1 MKPTALLRSRLLPL
15 LGFAA
20 LHSFVFAD
28 TPAVTRK
35 DLLTAIINPARPV
48 ASAAIKRVT
57 LQPHSPTGLHLHPC
71 PVVGIVI
78 EGEILFQLEGGP
90 RQILRA
96 GDAVYEPA
104 NARVLHFDNIGDRP
118 AILTACYLLA
128 PDQHEL
134 IRLLPE

>member
-1 MKPTALLRSRLLPL
+1 MKTTVRLRSHLLPL

-20 LHSFVFAD
+20 LHSVVFAD
-28 TPAVTRK
+28 APAVTRK
-35 DLLTAIINPARPV
+35 DLLTAVISPARPV
-48 ASAAIKRVT
+48 ASAAVKRVT
-57 LQPHSPTGLHLHPC
+57 LPPHSPTGLHLHPC
-71 PVVGIVI
+71 PVVGVVI

-90 RQILRA
+90 RQILHP

-104 NARVLHFDNIGDRP
+104 NARVLHFDNCGDRP

>member
-1 MKPTALLRSRLLPL
+1 MKNLLLPL
-15 LGFAA
+15 LLLGTATAA
-20 LHSFVFAD
+20 PTAPQP
-28 TPAVTRK
+28 PAVVRH
-35 DLLTAIINPARPV
+35 DLLTASISPAWSV
-48 ASAAIKRVT
+48 ASAAIKQVI
-57 LQPHSPTGLHLHPC
+57 LPPHYPTGRHLHPC
-71 PVVGIVI
+71 PVVGVLL

-90 RQILRA
+90 PQILHA

-104 NARVLHFDNIGDRP
+104 DARVLHFDNIGDRP

>member
-1 MKPTALLRSRLLPL
+1 MKKLLLPL
-15 LGFAA
+15 LGLAA
-20 LHSFVFAD
+20 LHPLVHAD
-28 TPAVTRK
+28 PPAVVRQ
-35 DLLTAIINPARPV
+35 DLLTAVINPARPV
-48 ASAAIKRVT
+48 ASAAVKRVT
-57 LQPHSPTGLHLHPC
+57 LQPHAPTGLHLHPC
-71 PVVGIVI
+71 PVVGVI
-78 EGEILFQLEGGP
+78 IDGEILFQLEGGP
-90 RQILRA
+90 LQALHA

>member
-20 LHSFVFAD
+20 LHSLAVAA
-28 TPAVTRK
+28 TPAVTRQ
-35 DLLTAIINPARPV
+35 DLLNAVIDPARSV
-48 ASAAIKRVT
+48 ASIAIKRVT

-71 PVVGIVI
+71 PVIGVVM

-96 GDAVYEPA
+96 GDAVHEPA

-134 IRLLPE
+134 IRLLLQ